1 MSLYSTTKGNL
12 NLVSEIVFSIAD
24 QIKYGIDNIDD
35 ESPELRIDIA
45 KLYELAGMQASANSD
60 HAASRSYLIN
70 ALALLPTDLWKSHY
84 GLSLRFSLRLAKS
97 CYSCGD
103 LEKAHSILGET
114 MVQCHS
120 LEDKLPGY
128 ALLARSESHHA
139 RSRFFRG
146 TFVEFCFSNN
156 LRVTITVHLD
166 RKSFMEAYTLCLETL
181 SQLGEEMPKPLQ
193 SCRISEMIQA
203 TSSISDN
210 DLLEMKEMD
219 ERLGTTMHFYSI
231 LSIAAFFGK
240 REMLP
245 YVACRMTQLT
255 LESGICKHSIIGLVV
270 YAMVLCN
277 GNFVKKD
284 IDSASRIGKAAMS
297 CSKKRYHTS
306 EQLPQLYVVYYGF
319 VAPHT
324 EPLQSCA
331 DMLRQGFHAGMS
343 LGETGIA
350 FFNASF
356 HIPTAVAAGN
366 RLPTL
371 LEKVD
376 YYLKLANTYQ
386 NEITKTF
393 ISINR
398 ETISILIGNGG
409 PSISTTYAIDAPTD
423 RESTHILEAL
433 YFNHAIQSY
442 WQGYSERCWYYIRK
456 FILLP
461 SSNLWRLHLSTF
473 IEGMNAFQLLKTK
486 SNGRL
491 RSIPRNA
498 ILVLK
503 TAASLSSWNW
513 QNKVRYNHPHSDA
526 LAVLFSVLFLISFS
540 ICCAMSY
547 QVYLLK
553 AEQFSFQNR
562 NSEAQS
568 SYAAAINSA
577 RSSGFI
583 HEQGLACELAGYHFK
598 KVFDLPNAWISFDL
612 AKQCYVEWGSQMKVD
627 SVSRQLT
634 SLSDFM
640 PGGPSSSSSLA
651 RNSAVGDQARIETYL
666 QSSTKNR
673 VGGGGCGGMD
683 DKMV

>member
-12 NLVSEIVFSIAD
+12 NLVSDIVFSIAD
-24 QIKYGIDNIDD
+24 QIKHGIDNLDD

-45 KLYELAGMQASANSD
+45 KLYELAGMQAAANSD

-84 GLSLRFSLRLAKS
+84 DLSLRFSLRLAKS

-128 ALLARSESHHA
+128 ALLTRSEYHHA
-139 RSRFFRG
+139 RSRFLRG
-146 TFVEFCFSNN
+146 TFVVYCCSNF
-156 LRVTITVHLD
+156 RVTITVHVD
-166 RKSFMEAYTLCLETL
+166 RKSFMEAYTLCHETL

-193 SCRISEMIQA
+193 SCQISEMIEA
-203 TSSISDN
+203 TSKTLKSISAV
-210 DLLEMKEMD
+210 DLLVMKEMD
-219 ERLGTTMHFYSI
+219 ERLSTTMHFYSI

-240 REMLP
+240 HEMLP

-284 IDSASRIGKAAMS
+284 VNCASRIGKAAMT
-297 CSKKRYHTS
+297 CSKKRYHKS

-324 EPLQSCA
+324 EPLPTCA
-331 DMLRQGFHAGMS
+331 DMLRQGFDAGMS

-356 HIPTAVAAGN
+356 HIPTAMVAGN

-371 LEKVD
+371 MEKVD

-398 ETISILIGNGG
+398 ETISILIGDGG
-409 PSISTTYAIDAPTD
+409 PSSSSTYAIDAPTD
-423 RESTHILEAL
+423 TENTNFLEAL
-433 YFNHAIQSY
+433 YYNRAIQAY
-442 WQGYSERCWYYIRK
+442 WQGYSERCQHYIAK

-461 SSNLWRLHLSTF
+461 SSIMWRLHFSTF
-473 IEGMNAFQLLKTK
+473 IEGMNAFQLLKRT

-513 QNKVRYNHPHSDA
+513 QNKVRNNHPHFGA
-526 LAVLFSVLFLISFS
+526 LAVMFSLLKHDISDLFSS
-540 ICCAMSY
+540 A
-547 QVYLLK
+547 
-553 AEQFSFQNR
+553 
-562 NSEAQS
+562 AQ
-568 SYAAAINSA
+568 
-577 RSSGFI
+577 
-583 HEQGLACELAGYHFK
+583 
-598 KVFDLPNAWISFDL
+598 
-612 AKQCYVEWGSQMKVD
+612 
-627 SVSRQLT
+627 
-634 SLSDFM
+634 
-640 PGGPSSSSSLA
+640 
-651 RNSAVGDQARIETYL
+651 
-666 QSSTKNR
+666 
-673 VGGGGCGGMD
+673 
-683 DKMV
+683 

>member
-1 MSLYSTTKGNL
+1 
-12 NLVSEIVFSIAD
+12 
-24 QIKYGIDNIDD
+24 
-35 ESPELRIDIA
+35 
-45 KLYELAGMQASANSD
+45 
-60 HAASRSYLIN
+60 
-70 ALALLPTDLWKSHY
+70 
-84 GLSLRFSLRLAKS
+84 
-97 CYSCGD
+97 
-103 LEKAHSILGET
+103 
-114 MVQCHS
+114 
-120 LEDKLPGY
+120 
-128 ALLARSESHHA
+128 
-139 RSRFFRG
+139 
-146 TFVEFCFSNN
+146 
-156 LRVTITVHLD
+156 
-166 RKSFMEAYTLCLETL
+166 
-181 SQLGEEMPKPLQ
+181 
-193 SCRISEMIQA
+193 
-203 TSSISDN
+203 
-210 DLLEMKEMD
+210 
-219 ERLGTTMHFYSI
+219 
-231 LSIAAFFGK
+231 
-240 REMLP
+240 
-245 YVACRMTQLT
+245 
-255 LESGICKHSIIGLVV
+255 
-270 YAMVLCN
+270 MVLCN

-284 IDSASRIGKAAMS
+284 VNCASRIGKAAMT
-297 CSKKRYHTS
+297 CSKKRYHKS

-324 EPLQSCA
+324 EPLPTCA
-331 DMLRQGFHAGMS
+331 DMLRQGFDAGMS

-356 HIPTAVAAGN
+356 HIPTAMVAGN

-371 LEKVD
+371 MEKVD

-398 ETISILIGNGG
+398 ETISILIGDGG
-409 PSISTTYAIDAPTD
+409 PSSSSTYAIDAPTD
-423 RESTHILEAL
+423 TENTNFLEAL
-433 YFNHAIQSY
+433 YYNRAIQAY
-442 WQGYSERCWYYIRK
+442 WQGYSERCQHYIAK

-461 SSNLWRLHLSTF
+461 SSIMWRLHFSTF
-473 IEGMNAFQLLKTK
+473 IEGMNAFQLLKRT

-513 QNKVRYNHPHSDA
+513 QNKVRYNHPHFDA

-598 KVFDLPNAWISFDL
+598 KVLDLRSAWSFFDQ
-612 AKQCYVEWGSQMKVD
+612 AKQCYIEWGSQMKVD
-627 SVSRQLT
+627 SVSQQLT
-634 SLSDFM
+634 SLSDYT
-640 PGGPSSSSSLA
+640 PVGQSSSSS
-651 RNSAVGDQARIETYL
+651 SAQGSVVGDQARIETYL
-666 QSSTKNR
+666 PSSKKDG
-673 VGGGGCGGMD
+673 VGGGTEQA
-683 DKMV
+683 